1 MLELAM
7 EKRTLR
13 QMSKSCGSKGGTQG
27 HLQVPKSKGEKR
39 RETSIGR

>member
-1 MLELAM
+1 MENEVPRLMLEPAM

-27 HLQVPKSKGEKR
+27 HLAGPKAPR
-39 RETSIGR
+39 